1 MEEKSQQKMSP
12 KEMLEKLEK
21 DFRERVNIFIIN
33 SKNFL
38 IRKCKHEK
46 FSYMPLSHSIQYRL

>member
-46 FSYMPLSHSIQYRL
+46 FSCMPLSHSIQYRL

>member
-21 DFRERVNIFIIN
+21 DFRERGLKVSRMDPKKDQIYTVVFPQ
-33 SKNFL
+33 
-38 IRKCKHEK
+38 H
-46 FSYMPLSHSIQYRL
+46 